1 MKHWVFSYGSNSVAQ
16 LRGRVRNPSLTALPA
31 RVLGWER
38 IFCLSSPRWAG
49 IAGSVAGTGAGA
61 ASLYPSER
69 GEALGSASQLSDEE
83 IVRLD
88 GFERPAYD
96 RVEVEM
102 LLRTDPTSVHEVKQ
116 TAFAYI
122 AVQPKWICPP
132 SEQYLTA
139 IHLMLR
145 EQWSHVHST
154 IDIPVNGVFHVNDA
168 AVMLPLY
175 TWRHP
180 GAHRLSI
187 PALCVEVNARIPPE
201 ANSWVMPGSIL
212 DVETRLAAVGVQS
225 TAQLALKLAAPGGPS
240 ELNGKLSTVGHP
252 PFDETV
258 LGLFKEL
265 LDV

>member
-1 MKHWVFSYGSNSVAQ
+1 
-16 LRGRVRNPSLTALPA
+16 
-31 RVLGWER
+31 
-38 IFCLSSPRWAG
+38 
-49 IAGSVAGTGAGA
+49 
-61 ASLYPSER
+61 
-69 GEALGSASQLSDEE
+69 
-83 IVRLD
+83 VRLD

-102 LLRTDPTSVHEVKQ
+102 LVRVDRASAEEVRQK
-116 TAFAYI
+116 AFAYI

-145 EQWSHVHST
+145 EQWSHVHPT
-154 IDIPVNGVFHVNDA
+154 IDIPINGVFHVGGA
-168 AVMLPLY
+168 SVLLPLY

-201 ANSWVMPGSIL
+201 MNTWVMPGSIME
-212 DVETRLAAVGVQS
+212 VEHSLASLGVHS
-225 TAQLALKLAAPGGPS
+225 APQLALRLAAPGAAR
-240 ELNGKLSTVGHP
+240 ELNAKLAELGLQP
-252 PFDETV
+252 LDETV
-258 LGLFKEL
+258 LNLFKEL